1 MWLRK
6 RKRLNKMEFKESE
19 STLLEMKNNRE
30 SDSNSYM
37 IISKDP
43 SIKDVDMENVIQII
57 DESGNEVSCTYDKF
71 VEIFDEQG
79 LSGFIM

>member
-1 MWLRK
+1 
-6 RKRLNKMEFKESE
+6 MEFKESE